1 MKAGRYSIK
10 ELFVNRY
17 LHQIVIPEIQRDYV
31 WKEKEVLRLFRSIVK
46 DYQEY
51 KYKDVPEINS
61 SDKEL
66 EAAFSVFYKK
76 RYCSSNIG
84 FIYAYNDEEYQGKY
98 FLIDGQQRITT
109 LFLIL
114 LGLAYSDKETNK
126 SFQKIFINQGQ
137 NKYDGTIK
145 IDYKV
150 RDSAH
155 QFLRKFTDHVL
166 KGENNFKDQSWY
178 FTNQYKSDETIQSI
192 IGNFEKILEEVSNFE
207 QELSEGLF
215 EYILNQVEFWYFD
228 TNISEQGEELY
239 IYMNARGEQM
249 QQNEN
254 LKAEFLNK
262 LNPEEKNDYGIKWE
276 EWQNFF
282 WKHRNCDD
290 PNSNA
295 DKGFNEFLSWAQYL
309 LYFSTN
315 PSRLQDNDVEK
326 YGDFIRGKENN
337 LPDLNSYSVQEL
349 EIFFNTVKWF
359 FKTFGNQLESD
370 SLYFATL
377 NKKWLQGNINQLDK
391 FRLFPILFFIYKYRI
406 YNIEGYDI
414 TELKRLIRLLYN
426 LRNDDVI
433 SKTAATQTLYAL
445 RLVNELSEDFE
456 FDNFI
461 QFRKNYKSILNDEE
475 ILKIDTLRTISDLD
489 LRENTR
495 RLFIMMEDHDLLK
508 GKIAFLINI
517 SIELN
522 DGEFSLTLFEKTIG
536 NYNDLIAD
544 EGILKSELIATDSFT
559 HSGDRIR
566 LNDDWFKKNKV
577 CELLKTLVN
586 QNFSITELFEYHH
599 KDFLESYNDVT
610 QIIAEENP
618 KKQLF
623 IYYLVSELRNFNWD
637 WKKGNNIGIS
647 FHSRNLSSLFD
658 RELFFQHYHNQW
670 HENEWRYLEIHKK
683 NIESSILTKLINSKA
698 YV

>member
-1 MKAGRYSIK
+1 MKAGRYCIK

-31 WKEKEVLRLFRSIVK
+31 WKEKEVLRLFRSIIK
-46 DYQEY
+46 DFQNY
-51 KYKDVPEINS
+51 KNKDVPEIS
-61 SDKEL
+61 SADKEL

-114 LGLAYSDKETNK
+114 LGLAYTNTEINK
-126 SFQKIFINQGQ
+126 SFRKIFINQGQ
-137 NKYDGTIK
+137 NSQDATIK

-155 QFLRKFTDHVL
+155 QFLRKFTAHVL
-166 KGENNFKDQSWY
+166 KRKNNFKDQSWY
-178 FTNQYKSDETIQSI
+178 FSNQYKSDETIQSI
-192 IGNFEKILEEVSNFE
+192 MGNFEKILEEISHFD
-207 QELSEGLF
+207 QDLSEGLF

-254 LKAEFLNK
+254 LKADFIND

-282 WKHRNCDD
+282 WKNRNTDD
-290 PNSNA
+290 PKSNA
-295 DKGFNEFLSWAQYL
+295 DKGFNEFLSWAQFL

-315 PSRLQDNDVEK
+315 PSRLHDNDVEK
-326 YGDFIRGKENN
+326 YGDVIRGKENN
-337 LPDLNSYSVQEL
+337 LPDLSSYSVQEL
-349 EIFFNTVKWF
+349 ENFFNTVKWF
-359 FKTFGNQLESD
+359 FKIFSKRFESD
-370 SLYFATL
+370 PLYFKII
-377 NKKWLQGNINQLDK
+377 NDRWLQGNINQQDK
-391 FRLFPILFFIYKYRI
+391 FRLFPILYFIYKFRV
-406 YNIEGYDI
+406 NEIEGYDI
-414 TELKRLIRLLYN
+414 TELKRLIRLLFN

-445 RLVNELSEDFE
+445 RLIDELSEDFK
-456 FDNFI
+456 FDDLI
-461 QFRKNYKSILNDEE
+461 QFRKKYKTVLNDEE
-475 ILKIDTLRTISDLD
+475 TLKINTLRTISDLT
-489 LRENTR
+489 LREKTR
-495 RLFIMMEDHDLLK
+495 RIFGVMEDNDLLK
-508 GKIAFLINI
+508 GKIGFLISI
-517 SIELN
+517 SNELN
-522 DGEFSLTLFEKTIG
+522 ADAFSLTLFEKTVDH
-536 NYNDLIAD
+536 YKDLIAD
-544 EGILKSELIATDSFT
+544 KGILKSELIATDSFT

-566 LNDDWFKKNKV
+566 LNDDWFKKKKV
-577 CELLKTLVN
+577 CELLRISIN
-586 QNFSITELFEYHH
+586 QNFSRQELFDYHH
-599 KDFLESYNDVT
+599 KDFLKNYNNVT
-610 QIIAEENP
+610 DIIAEENP

-623 IYYLVSELRNFNWD
+623 IYYLLSELGNINWD
-637 WKKGNNIGIS
+637 WKKGENIGIS
-647 FHSRNLSSLFD
+647 FHSENLNSLFN

-670 HENEWRYLEIHKK
+670 HENEWRYIEIQKSDVD
-683 NIESSILTKLINSKA
+683 NSVFSRLINSTVHA
-698 YV
+698 